1 MKVIYNGSV
10 LNLPAGTTV
19 EEARAALV
27 GIYPEIANASAEI
40 RVDGIEFVVKA
51 GTKGVTGGLVVVYNG
66 STLNLPAGTT
76 VEEARAALVGIYP
89 EIANAD
95 ATLNAQGQ
103 LVFTVKA
110 GTKGN

>member
-10 LNLPAGTTV
+10 LNLPAGTTI

-27 GIYPEIANASAEI
+27 GIYPEIANATAEI
-40 RVDGIEFVVKA
+40 KVDGIEFVVKA
-51 GTKGVTGGLVVVYNG
+51 GTKGSGLAVVYNG

>member
-10 LNLPAGTTV
+10 LNLPAGTTI

-27 GIYPEIANASAEI
+27 GIYPEIANA
-40 RVDGIEFVVKA
+40 
-51 GTKGVTGGLVVVYNG
+51 T
-66 STLNLPAGTT
+66 
-76 VEEARAALVGIYP
+76 
-89 EIANAD
+89 